1 MMDNRHDFNDRLGTP
16 AISPFSVDNKDALEE
31 FEKEWAGYAYGGLL
45 RDAGRTE
52 AEGAAKAGV
61 TRRLPAAIIELEQD
75 HYGLPIIPPARS
87 MKAGDLDL
95 LIWSFLTIHYRPSA
109 G

>member
-16 AISPFSVDNKDALEE
+16 AISPFSVDNEDSLEA
-31 FEKEWAGYAYGGLL
+31 FEKDWAGYAYSALL

-52 AEGAAKAGV
+52 AEGAASAGV
-61 TRRLPAAIIELEQD
+61 SRRLPAAIIELEHD
-75 HYGLPIIPPARS
+75 HHGLPIIPLARS
-87 MKAGDLDL
+87 MKGGDLDL
-95 LIWSFLTIHYRPSA
+95 LIQSLLTINYRTWA